1 MPRSCYII
9 YVNERV
15 NMEVNILKIA
25 NNNTII
31 IINDK
36 NMAILEIKCINDKLF
51 VSEPQ
56 KLKYTENVKLIALK
70 NES

>member
-9 YVNERV
+9 YVNEGI

-36 NMAILEIKCINDKLF
+36 LF
-51 VSEPQ
+51 VSESQ
-56 KLKYTENVKLIALK
+56 KLKYTENVKLIAFK